1 MKNISAILK
10 NNRPLLLLVFISGF
24 LFFHRLDW
32 ATITSWDEG
41 WYASIAR
48 GILRSG
54 DFINMH
60 WNGKPFYDHPPMGFW
75 LMAITYKL
83 IGINELTTRVPSA
96 ILGLFTVILVYKVG
110 ERISKSKAVGFS
122 SALILMT
129 SVWYLIRVR
138 SGNLDSPFIFFY
150 ILTIYLSLKSEKNFR
165 WFPVTMLS
173 FGALVMT
180 KTLVG
185 FSAGPILFFIIWRQL
200 LHLKKNIGYLAAGM
214 VGFLLIVYPWY
225 HYHIQTY
232 PDFIEHHFF
241 NVGMRDK
248 TLASY
253 FQLSWEQPLFYIHM
267 GVMRWYKLWLLLA
280 AYLIIRLPFLKKY
293 IFILLLWNI
302 AVLYP
307 FLTSTKT
314 ELWHLIP
321 VYLPLSFIISIGLL
335 DLFTLGTKI
344 LTHIPFFKKI
354 KFTLLPEIS
363 LVIVI
368 SIIAL
373 FQIKSFYKEV
383 YPASKYIPDDVAI
396 SKEAGKLKE
405 NIYLDDDYTPLAV
418 FYSDRQI
425 ANVGALPDDRRTL
438 EKLIQSDEKNYVV
451 IARNWAVDDLKKK
464 NIPFRLLK
472 KNKSFS
478 ILTASS
484 L

>member
-1 MKNISAILK
+1 MKSLVLHIKKNWPLYILI
-10 NNRPLLLLVFISGF
+10 VASIF
-24 LFFHRLDW
+24 LFFFHLDYN
-32 ATITSWDEG
+32 TITSWDEG

-48 GILRSG
+48 DIVRSG
-54 DFINMH
+54 DFMNLN

-75 LMAITYKL
+75 LMAITYKFF
-83 IGINELTTRVPSA
+83 GINEFSTRFPSA
-96 ILGLFTVILVYKVG
+96 ILGVLSMILVYKVG
-110 ERISKSKAVGFS
+110 EAISKSKAVGFS

-150 ILTIYLSLKSEKNFR
+150 ILTICLSLKSEKDFR

-180 KTLVG
+180 KTLIG
-185 FSAGPILFFIIWRQL
+185 ISAGPIIFLLIWRQL
-200 LHLKKNIGYLAAGM
+200 LSAKKNIGYFIAGIA
-214 VGFLLIVYPWY
+214 GFWLVVYPWY
-225 HYHIQTY
+225 HYHIQMY

-241 NVGMRDK
+241 NIGMRDK

-267 GVMRWYKLWLLLA
+267 GVRKWYKMWLLLA
-280 AYLIIRLPFLKKY
+280 AYLIIRLSFLKKY

-344 LTHIPFFKKI
+344 LTHIPYFKKI
-354 KFTLLPEIS
+354 KLTLLPEIS

-368 SIIAL
+368 LIIAF
-373 FQIKSFYKEV
+373 FQMKTFYKEV
-383 YPASKYIPDDVAI
+383 YPASKYIPDDVEI
-396 SKEAGKLKE
+396 SKEAGRFNE
-405 NIYLDDDYTPLAV
+405 NVYLDDDYTPLAV
-418 FYSDRQI
+418 FYADRQI
-425 ANVGALPDDRRTL
+425 TNVGTLPDDRRTL

-451 IARNWAVDDLKKK
+451 IARNWAVEDLKKK
-464 NIPFRLLK
+464 NIPFKLLK
-472 KNKSFS
+472 RNNTFS
-478 ILTASS
+478 ILTKSS